1 MWSESDLK
9 YLIDNYSKSSNQEI
23 GERLGKTKKSI
34 DSKAMK
40 LGLRKDNSYISK
52 VNRVRTINRHGE
64 NIWTK
69 EDLDFLT
76 LNIDKMSNPELSN
89 KLDKTINSIVSKIN
103 LLRLKRSPF
112 YSKEYIEK
120 ECLKYITKQELRIS
134 DPNLYF
140 WLYNNGKM
148 KDVSSH
154 MYAISYSTPQI
165 ILKYVLENLTNKRIN
180 YNDRSIIKP
189 YEIDIYFPE
198 YKLAFEYDGM
208 FYHDGNNFKEK
219 MCNDIG
225 VELIVIDEVD
235 LSKKRYDYYLANIK
249 NQLVKHL
256 DLINKKLVMDIKKD
270 QILTLNI
277 DKGKLFKGLF
287 DVDKLKGVCQKY
299 DDYSKFIKEQRS
311 VYNKLYY
318 LGLLND
324 FTKHMKVE
332 KISNERF
339 NFILE
344 KRNFYKKGDLILI
357 EYWYNDMITVCRIV
371 DIIGRKY
378 KVSHDVEGSVI
389 RNAPDE
395 TIKTSEILDKHK
407 IKNPS

>member
-208 FYHDGNNFKEK
+208 FYHDGNNFKEQ

>member
-23 GERLGKTKKSI
+23 AERLGKTKKSI

-154 MYAISYSTPQI
+154 MYTISYSTPQI
-165 ILKYVLENLTNKRIN
+165 ILKYILENLTNKRIN

-277 DKGKLFKGLF
+277 DKSKLFKGLF

-311 VYNKLYY
+311 TYNKLYY

-378 KVSHDVEGSVI
+378 KVSHDVEGSAI

-395 TIKTSEILDKHK
+395 VIKTSEILDKHK
-407 IKNPS
+407 TKNPS

>member
-378 KVSHDVEGSVI
+378 KVSHDVEGSII

-395 TIKTSEILDKHK
+395 IIKTSEILDKHK